1 MFVICPT
8 TITVSGT
15 TAVYVPVPKGC
26 RVVGASYVVTTGVT
40 VAADTLTI
48 SDGTTTAG
56 TVSVAVGAA
65 GSGASNFTPD
75 TTSLGKVRFD
85 GTTPIKITPG
95 GASTAGAITLG
106 LLLSEYHAA

>member
-48 SDGTTTAG
+48 SDGTNTAG
-56 TVSVAVGAA
+56 TVKLFIANNLPAA
-65 GSGASNFTPD
+65 SPAGFGDVVIKHPYIVPSPSSDTSNSTSG
-75 TTSLGKVRFD
+75 
-85 GTTPIKITPG
+85 
-95 GASTAGAITLG
+95 
-106 LLLSEYHAA
+106 